1 MTADTAWLLVFRY
14 TEAAYGKKANK
25 SKSIFGKILKLKILQ
40 KYTKN
45 NPIWLK
51 FNLKSFQ
58 TSTNQMRKKKIQ
70 KISFF
75 WHDPFSGYADKP
87 KKVQI
92 ANRHAKIIIK
102 MYFKHYFYI
111 SYGITHSVCGILLPK

>member
-1 MTADTAWLLVFRY
+1 MVF
-14 TEAAYGKKANK
+14 K
-25 SKSIFGKILKLKILQ
+25 

-58 TSTNQMRKKKIQ
+58 TSTNQMRKKKFRKSHFFGMTPFQ
-70 KISFF
+70 GMPISQ
-75 WHDPFSGYADKP
+75 

-92 ANRHAKIIIK
+92 ANRHAKIISK

-111 SYGITHSVCGILLPK
+111 SYGIITHSDCGILLPK